1 MILYHGSEFII
12 DKPRFNGGKPYNDYG
27 QGFYCTE
34 YFDMAKEWSVASDRN
49 GYVNT
54 YELDAEGLS
63 ILNLNDHSMMEWLA
77 ILLSNR
83 TFDVS
88 APLAKEAK
96 EYIQKEFLPDFA
108 DYDLIVG
115 YRADDSYFSFAQ
127 DFISGV
133 ISYEQ
138 LREAMYLGNL
148 GNQVVL
154 KSKKSF
160 ERILFTGYEK
170 VSSEEWF
177 PKREAR
183 DKKARN
189 MYFDMDKHYVKGS
202 LYVTGIL
209 DMELKRDDYRLR

>member
-1 MILYHGSEFII
+1 MIVYHGSDHIVE
-12 DKPRFNGGKPYNDYG
+12 KPVYHTGKRSNDYG
-27 QGFYCTE
+27 YGFYCTAYE
-34 YFDMAKEWSVASDRN
+34 DMAKEWSVAEGRS
-49 GYVNT
+49 GYANR
-54 YELDAEGLS
+54 YELSMQELRVLD
-63 ILNLNDHSMMEWLA
+63 LNEYPVLTWLTV
-77 ILLSNR
+77 LVENR
-83 TFDVS
+83 EFRLGS
-88 APLAKEAK
+88 PLAREAAA
-96 EYIQKEFLPDFA
+96 YLRKEFTINYRSFD
-108 DYDLIVG
+108 IIRG